1 MIEIAELRTAHEHL
15 RLGKAHDVLKLAAA
29 KVDADGHGHRAK
41 PLQGKEHDGEFD
53 PIGQLNR
60 DHVALGDTERTQ
72 SRRHTINGLGEL
84 TIAEAARA
92 IALAEGWSNV
102 TMRKIADRI
111 EYSHAAIYDYFENK
125 DVLLLEL
132 VHEGF
137 RLLEA
142 DLKLARAQAH
152 DPEEAMRLIAHGY
165 LEFAWRYPELYR
177 LMYCLDGVTFR
188 TAEPEKEGLR
198 IEDAVAQTVK
208 DVLDSHGWSTEH
220 LADQVNIL
228 WGTAH
233 GLVALTLADRIRGG
247 QAQAVH
253 LFDRAIQ
260 EMLLAWEQEVG
271 TAHSPS
277 LPNR

>member
-1 MIEIAELRTAHEHL
+1 MGRKERRLRDQQELKQNTL
-15 RLGKAHDVLKLAAA
+15 
-29 KVDADGHGHRAK
+29 
-41 PLQGKEHDGEFD
+41 
-53 PIGQLNR
+53 
-60 DHVALGDTERTQ
+60 
-72 SRRHTINGLGEL
+72 
-84 TIAEAARA
+84 EAARA

-142 DLKLARAQAH
+142 DLKRARAQAH
-152 DPEEAMRLIAHGY
+152 DPEEAIRLIAHGY
-165 LEFAWRYPELYR
+165 LGFAWRYPELYR
-177 LMYCLDGVTFR
+177 LMYGLDGVTFSIS
-188 TAEPEKEGLR
+188 EPEKEGLQ
-198 IEDAVAQTVK
+198 IEDVVTLTVK

-233 GLVALTLADRIRGG
+233 RLVTLTMADRISGG
-247 QAQAVH
+247 QAQATR
-253 LFDRAIQ
+253 LLERALQ
-260 EMLLAWEQEVG
+260 DMLAWEHEVNAAG
-271 TAHSPS
+271 SVP
-277 LPNR
+277 LPGI

>member
-1 MIEIAELRTAHEHL
+1 MGRKERRLRDQQEL
-15 RLGKAHDVLKLAAA
+15 K
-29 KVDADGHGHRAK
+29 
-41 PLQGKEHDGEFD
+41 
-53 PIGQLNR
+53 
-60 DHVALGDTERTQ
+60 Q
-72 SRRHTINGLGEL
+72 SML
-84 TIAEAARA
+84 EAART

-142 DLKLARAQAH
+142 DLKRARAHAH
-152 DPEEAMRLIAHGY
+152 DPEEALRLIAHGY
-165 LEFAWRYPELYR
+165 LGFAWRYPELYR
-177 LMYCLDGVTFR
+177 LMYGLDGVTFSIS
-188 TAEPEKEGLR
+188 EPEKEGLQ
-198 IEDAVAQTVK
+198 IEDVATLTVK

-233 GLVALTLADRIRGG
+233 GLVTLTLTNRIRGG
-247 QAQAVH
+247 QAQAT
-253 LFDRAIQ
+253 LLIERAIQ
-260 EMLLAWEQEVG
+260 DMLLAWEREARPASSSEHV
-271 TAHSPS
+271 AS
-277 LPNR
+277 L